1 MPLPSAFAEI
11 AAILL
16 VAAIVGLAGMRLRQP
31 LIVSL
36 ILVGLLVGPAGIG
49 VVTHHEQIELFASV
63 GIALLLFVVGLKLD
77 LQMIRTVG
85 PAAVATG
92 LGQVVVTAAVGYG
105 ITLALGFDSIASL
118 YIAVA
123 LTFSSTIIVVK
134 LLSDKREIDA
144 LHGRLAVGVLIVQDL
159 CVIGALIALTAVGS
173 GSVGAEPSR
182 LQTAVTGI
190 VFVSAVFAAMRW
202 LIPAVARAMA
212 RSMELLVLFGIAW
225 AVALSAMAEG
235 LGFSREVGAFLAGV
249 TLASTPYRDAIGA
262 RLATVRDFLLLFFFI
277 DLGSRL
283 DISQIGATLRS
294 ALLLSLFV
302 LVGKPLIVAAIMGVM
317 GYRKRTGFLTGL
329 TIAQISEF
337 SLILG
342 ALGVSLGHITD
353 EAMGV
358 ITTVGL
364 VTITLSTYLI
374 MNSAA
379 IYGRLAPALTLF
391 ERRTPYREAGRD
403 RDPAPA
409 TDVVL
414 FGLGRYG
421 GSIVRHLLRRNRRV
435 TGVDFD
441 PEALARWRAEGLQ
454 VVYGDAA
461 DPELFE
467 HLPLDGVKWAI
478 STTPDLE
485 TNRLLLK
492 QLAHH
497 GYTGRVA
504 IACRSAQDAE
514 ALESAGADLL
524 LRPFLDAAE
533 QAADAITSASERLAA
548 VASAAPG
555 LREVRLSP
563 GSVWAGR
570 RLGDVPLST
579 DYDVTVLAVSRSGR
593 STFNPGPD
601 MQLFPG
607 DRLVLSGDPDQ
618 IARAVDFMARVE
630 FADDEQTDV
639 AVEEL
644 TLSDAP
650 AWVGRS
656 IAELDLRHRFGVS
669 VVAVGRGPKL
679 AAPQLHTPL
688 GPDDR
693 MVVAGRREDIDRA
706 RTAGRHDGRTNDGR
720 TGRSSAG
727 PVGPSGP

>member
-16 VAAIVGLAGMRLRQP
+16 VASAVGLVGTWLRQP

-49 VVTHHEQIELFASV
+49 IVTHHEQIELFASV

-85 PAAVATG
+85 PVAVATG
-92 LGQVVVTAAVGYG
+92 LGQVLFTSIVGYA
-105 ITLALGFDSIASL
+105 ITLALGFDPTASL

-159 CVIGALIALTAVGS
+159 CVVVALIALTSLGS
-173 GSVGAEPSR
+173 GDAGPSR
-182 LQTAVTGI
+182 LQTAVTGV
-190 VFVSAVFAAMRW
+190 VFVAAVFAAMQW
-202 LIPAVARAMA
+202 LIPTVARAMA

-225 AVALSAMAEG
+225 AVALSAMAEW

-262 RLATVRDFLLLFFFI
+262 RLTTVRDFLLLFFFI

-283 DISQIGATLRS
+283 DVSLIGASLRP
-294 ALLLSLFV
+294 ALLFSLFV
-302 LVGKPLIVAAIMGVM
+302 LVTKPLIVAGIMGVM
-317 GYRKRTGFLTGL
+317 GYRKRTGFMTGL
-329 TIAQISEF
+329 TVAQISEF

-342 ALGVSLGHITD
+342 ALGVSLGHITP
-353 EAMGV
+353 ETMGL

-374 MNSAA
+374 
-379 IYGRLAPALTLF
+379 IYSGPIYARLAPVLGIF
-391 ERRTPYREAGRD
+391 ERRTPYRETD
-403 RDPAPA
+403 SELDPAQAPS
-409 TDVVL
+409 DVIL

-421 GSIVRHLLRRNRRV
+421 SGIAHHLKMRNRRV

-441 PEALARWRAEGLQ
+441 PEVLARWRAEGLR
-454 VVYGDAA
+454 VIYGDAA

-467 HLPLDGVKWAI
+467 HLPLDGVKWVVG
-478 STTPDLE
+478 TTPDLE
-485 TNRLLLK
+485 TSRVLLRNLRD
-492 QLAHH
+492 H
-497 GYTGRVA
+497 GYAGKIA
-504 IACRSAQDAE
+504 MACRSADDAA
-514 ALESAGADLL
+514 ALEREGADVL
-524 LRPFLDAAE
+524 LRPFADAAE
-533 QAADAITSASERLAA
+533 QAADAITSAAEQLTA

-555 LREVRLSP
+555 LREIRLSP
-563 GSVWAGR
+563 GSVWAGQ
-570 RLGDVPLST
+570 RLGDVPLSA
-579 DYDVTVLAVSRSGR
+579 DFGITVLAVSRSGR

-601 MQLFPG
+601 TQLFPG

-618 IARAVDFMARVE
+618 LGRAVDFMARVE
-630 FADDEQTDV
+630 FADDQQTDV

-644 TLSDAP
+644 TLAAAP

-656 IAELDLRHRFGVS
+656 IAELDLRSRYGVS
-669 VVAVGRGPKL
+669 VVAAGHGTKL
-679 AAPQLHTPL
+679 AAPQLNTPL
-688 GPDDR
+688 RADDR
-693 MVVAGRREDIDRA
+693 LVVAGRREDLARMRA
-706 RTAGRHDGRTNDGR
+706 EAGGDGRTTAR
-720 TGRSSAG
+720 PVG
-727 PVGPSGP
+727 PVGAS

>member
-1 MPLPSAFAEI
+1 MPGAEEHGAATMPLPSAFAEI

-16 VAAIVGLAGMRLRQP
+16 VASAIGLVGTWLRQP

-36 ILVGLLVGPAGIG
+36 ILVGLVVGPAGIG
-49 VVTHHEQIELFASV
+49 VVTHHEQIELLASV

-85 PAAVATG
+85 VVALVAG
-92 LGQVVVTAAVGYG
+92 LGQVIVTAACGYG
-105 ITLALGFDSIASL
+105 LSLALGFDHVASL

-159 CVIGALIALTAVGS
+159 CVVIALISLTALGTEDGTTGTSWV
-173 GSVGAEPSR
+173 R
-182 LQTAVTGI
+182 TAVTG
-190 VFVSAVFAAMRW
+190 VAFVAAVFAAMRW
-202 LIPAVARAMA
+202 VIPSLARAMA
-212 RSMELLVLFGIAW
+212 RAVELLVLFGIAW
-225 AVALSAMAEG
+225 AVALSALAEA

-249 TLASTPYRDAIGA
+249 TLASTPYRDAIGG

-283 DISQIGATLRS
+283 EISRMGDTLGS
-294 ALLLSLFV
+294 ALLLSAFV
-302 LVGKPLIVAAIMGVM
+302 LIGKPLIVAALMGAM
-317 GYRKRTGFLTGL
+317 GYRRRTGFMTGL
-329 TIAQISEF
+329 TVAQISEF

-353 EAMGV
+353 EVM
-358 ITTVGL
+358 GL
-364 VTITLSTYLI
+364 VTAVGLMTIALSTYLI
-374 MNSAA
+374 MDSAS
-379 IYGRLAPALTLF
+379 IYRRLAPALTLF
-391 ERRTPYREAGRD
+391 ERRTPYRETGD
-403 RDPAPA
+403 NRDPLPA
-409 TDVVL
+409 ADVVL

-421 GSIVRHLLRRNRRV
+421 GSMVRHLLRRNRRV

-441 PEALARWRAEGLQ
+441 PEALARWRAEGLP

-467 HLPLDGVKWAI
+467 HLPLDSVKWVV

-492 QLAHH
+492 QLVEH
-497 GYTGRVA
+497 GYTGRIA

-514 ALESAGADLL
+514 ALQSAGADLL

-533 QAADAITSASERLAA
+533 QAVDAITSATERLGA
-548 VASAAPG
+548 VASASPG
-555 LREVRLSP
+555 LREIRLHS

-570 RLGDVPLST
+570 TLGEVPLSA

-593 STFNPGPD
+593 STFNPGPE

-607 DRLVLSGDPDQ
+607 DRLVLSGDPDR

-630 FADDEQTDV
+630 FADDEQSDV
-639 AVEEL
+639 AVEDVEL
-644 TLSDAP
+644 SA
-650 AWVGRS
+650 ASSWVGRS
-656 IAELDLRHRFGVS
+656 IAQLELRSRYGVS
-669 VVAVGRGPKL
+669 VVAAGQGTRLMAPRL
-679 AAPQLHTPL
+679 HAALEA
-688 GPDDR
+688 GDR
-693 MVVAGRREDIDRA
+693 LVVAGRREDIA
-706 RTAGRHDGRTNDGR
+706 RMKAAIGTETGKTTN
-720 TGRSSAG
+720 
-727 PVGPSGP
+727 

>member
-16 VAAIVGLAGMRLRQP
+16 VAAIVGLAGTRLRQP
-31 LIVSL
+31 LLVSL

-49 VVTHHEQIELFASV
+49 IVTHHEQIELFASV

-85 PAAVATG
+85 VVALIAG
-92 LGQVVVTAAVGYG
+92 LGQVIVTAAIGYG
-105 ITLALGFDSIASL
+105 ISLLLGFSHVASL
-118 YIAVA
+118 YVSVA

-159 CVIGALIALTAVGS
+159 CVVIALIALTSLGS
-173 GSVGAEPSR
+173 GGAGPSR
-182 LQTAVTGI
+182 LQTAATGV
-190 VFVSAVFAAMRW
+190 VFVAAVFAAMRW

-302 LVGKPLIVAAIMGVM
+302 LVGKPVIVAAIMGVM
-317 GYRKRTGFLTGL
+317 GYRKRTSFMTGL

-342 ALGVSLGHITD
+342 ALGVSLGHITS
-353 EAMGV
+353 EAMGL
-358 ITTVGL
+358 ITSVGL

-374 MNSAA
+374 MDSAA
-379 IYGRLAPALTLF
+379 IYRRLAPALTVF
-391 ERRTPYREAGRD
+391 ERRTPYRETGTD
-403 RDPAPA
+403 REVVPA

-454 VVYGDAA
+454 VIYGDAS

-467 HLPLDGVKWAI
+467 HLPLDGVKWVV
-478 STTPDLE
+478 STTPDLD

-492 QLAHH
+492 QLREH

-514 ALESAGADLL
+514 ALQSAGADLL

-533 QAADAITSASERLAA
+533 QAADAITSATERLAA

-570 RLGDVPLST
+570 RLGDVPLSA

-607 DRLVLSGDPDQ
+607 DRLVLSGDPDR

-644 TLSDAP
+644 TLSSAP
-650 AWVGRS
+650 GWVGRS
-656 IAELDLRHRFGVS
+656 IAQLDLRNRFGVS
-669 VVAVGRGPKL
+669 VVAVGHGAKL
-679 AAPQLHTPL
+679 AAPQLHAPL

-693 MVVAGRREDIDRA
+693 MVVAGRREDIA
-706 RTAGRHDGRTNDGR
+706 RMREAGRVGDAGP
-720 TGRSSAG
+720 AG
-727 PVGPSGP
+727 PVGPLGPVGPVGAS

>member
-16 VAAIVGLAGMRLRQP
+16 VASAVGLVGTWLRQP

-85 PAAVATG
+85 PVAVATG
-92 LGQVVVTAAVGYG
+92 LGQVLFTSILGYG

-144 LHGRLAVGVLIVQDL
+144 LHGRISVGFLIVQDL
-159 CVIGALIALTAVGS
+159 CVIVALIVLTSIGS
-173 GSVGAEPSR
+173 GDAGAGPSR
-182 LQTAVTGI
+182 VQVAVSG
-190 VFVSAVFAAMRW
+190 VLFVAAVLAAMRW
-202 LIPAVARAMA
+202 MIPAVTRWMA
-212 RSMELLVLFGIAW
+212 RSLELLVLFGITW
-225 AVALSAMAEG
+225 AVALSAIAEA

-249 TLASTPYRDAIGA
+249 SIASTPYRDAIGS
-262 RLATVRDFLLLFFFI
+262 RLVTVRDFLLLFFFI

-283 DISQIGATLRS
+283 DIGLLGASLQP
-294 ALLLSLFV
+294 ALVLSLFV
-302 LVGKPLIVAAIMGVM
+302 LVGNPIIVMIIMGAM
-317 GYRKRTGFLTGL
+317 GYRKRTGFLAGL
-329 TIAQISEF
+329 TVAQISEF

-342 ALGVSLGHITD
+342 ALGVSLGHITP
-353 EAMGV
+353 EAMGL

-374 MNSAA
+374 IYSAP
-379 IYGRLAPALTLF
+379 IYARLASVLGVF
-391 ERRTPYREAGRD
+391 ERRTPYRESGAEHDQQRT
-403 RDPAPA
+403 PS
-409 TDVVL
+409 DVIL

-454 VVYGDAA
+454 VFYGDAA

-533 QAADAITSASERLAA
+533 QAADAITSATERLAA

-555 LREVRLSP
+555 LREIRLGP

-618 IARAVDFMARVE
+618 IARAVDFLARVD
-630 FADDEQTDV
+630 FAEDEQTDV

-644 TLSDAP
+644 ALSAAP
-650 AWVGRS
+650 GWVGRS

-669 VVAVGRGPKL
+669 VVAVGRGQKL

-688 GPDDR
+688 HRDDR
-693 MVVAGRREDIDRA
+693 IVVAGRREDIERA
-706 RTAGRHDGRTNDGR
+706 LRKVNV
-720 TGRSSAG
+720 
-727 PVGPSGP
+727 P

>member
-16 VAAIVGLAGMRLRQP
+16 VAAVVGLAGTRLRQP

-36 ILVGLLVGPAGIG
+36 ILVGLLVGPAGISI
-49 VVTHHEQIELFASV
+49 VTRHEQIELFAGV

-85 PAAVATG
+85 VVALIAG
-92 LGQVVVTAAVGYG
+92 LGQVVVTGALGYG
-105 ITLALGFDSIASL
+105 LSLVLGFDRVASL
-118 YIAVA
+118 YVAVA

-159 CVIGALIALTAVGS
+159 CVIIALIALTSLGS
-173 GSVGAEPSR
+173 GDAGAGPSR
-182 LQTAVTGI
+182 LQTAATG
-190 VFVSAVFAAMRW
+190 VLFVGAVFAAMRW

-225 AVALSAMAEG
+225 AVALSAMAEA

-283 DISQIGATLRS
+283 DISQVGATLRS
-294 ALLLSLFV
+294 ALLLSVFV
-302 LVGKPLIVAAIMGVM
+302 LVGKPLIVAAIMGTM
-317 GYRKRTGFLTGL
+317 GYRKRTGFMTGL
-329 TIAQISEF
+329 TVAQISEF

-353 EAMGV
+353 ETMGLV
-358 ITTVGL
+358 TTVGL

-379 IYGRLAPALTLF
+379 IYRRLAPALAVL
-391 ERRTPYREAGRD
+391 ERQTPYRETGSD
-403 RDPAPA
+403 RDTVPAS
-409 TDVVL
+409 DVVL

-441 PEALARWRAEGLQ
+441 PEALARWKAEGLQ
-454 VVYGDAA
+454 VLYGDAA

-467 HLPLDGVKWAI
+467 HLPLDGVKWVV

-497 GYTGRVA
+497 GYAGRVA

-514 ALESAGADLL
+514 ALQSAGADLL

-533 QAADAITSASERLAA
+533 QAADAITSATERLGA

-555 LREVRLSP
+555 LREIRLSP
-563 GSVWAGR
+563 GSVWGGR
-570 RLGDVPLST
+570 RLADVPLSA

-630 FADDEQTDV
+630 FADDEQTEV
-639 AVEEL
+639 AVEEVAL
-644 TLSDAP
+644 TSAP
-650 AWVGRS
+650 SWVGRS
-656 IAELDLRHRFGVS
+656 IAELDLRNRYGVS
-669 VVAVGRGPKL
+669 VVAAGHGTKL
-679 AAPQLHTPL
+679 TAPQLRTPL
-688 GPDDR
+688 GLEDR
-693 MVVAGRREDIDRA
+693 MVVAGRREDLARMRA
-706 RTAGRHDGRTNDGR
+706 EAAG
-720 TGRSSAG
+720 APG
-727 PVGPSGP
+727 P

>member
-16 VAAIVGLAGMRLRQP
+16 VASAVGLVGTWLRQP

-49 VVTHHEQIELFASV
+49 LVTHHEQIELFASV

-85 PAAVATG
+85 PVAVATG
-92 LGQVVVTAAVGYG
+92 LGQVLFTSIVGYA
-105 ITLALGFDSIASL
+105 ITRALGFDSIASL

-134 LLSDKREIDA
+134 LLSDKREIDS
-144 LHGRLAVGVLIVQDL
+144 LHGRIAVGFLIVQDL
-159 CVIGALIALTAVGS
+159 CVIVALIVLTSLGS
-173 GSVGAEPSR
+173 GEDGAGPSR
-182 LQTAVTGI
+182 AQVAVSG
-190 VFVSAVFAAMRW
+190 VLFVAAVLAAMRW
-202 LIPAVARAMA
+202 VIPAVTRWMA
-212 RSMELLVLFGIAW
+212 KSFELLVLFGITW
-225 AVALSAMAEG
+225 AVALSAIAES

-249 TLASTPYRDAIGA
+249 SIASTPYRDAIGS
-262 RLATVRDFLLLFFFI
+262 RLVTVRDFLLLFFFI

-283 DISQIGATLRS
+283 DVALIGESLQP
-294 ALLLSLFV
+294 ALVLSLFV
-302 LVGKPLIVAAIMGVM
+302 LVGNPIIVMMIMGVM
-317 GYRKRTGFLTGL
+317 GYRKRTGFLAGL
-329 TIAQISEF
+329 TVAQISEF

-342 ALGVSLGHITD
+342 ALGLSLGHITP
-353 EAMGV
+353 ETMGL

-364 VTITLSTYLI
+364 ATITLSTYLI
-374 MNSAA
+374 IYSAP
-379 IYGRLAPALTLF
+379 IYARLAAVLGVF
-391 ERRTPYREAGRD
+391 ERRTPYRETSAD
-403 RDPAPA
+403 REAAPA

-421 GSIVRHLLRRNRRV
+421 GSIVRHLIRRNRRV

-454 VVYGDAA
+454 VIYGDAA

-467 HLPLDGVKWAI
+467 HLPLDGVKWVV
-478 STTPDLE
+478 STTPDRE

-497 GYTGRVA
+497 GYEGRVA
-504 IACRSAQDAE
+504 VACRSAQDAE
-514 ALESAGADLL
+514 ALQSAGADLL

-533 QAADAITSASERLAA
+533 QAADAITSASDQLAA

-555 LREVRLSP
+555 LREVRLAP
-563 GSVWAGR
+563 GSVWAGA

-579 DYDVTVLAVSRSGR
+579 QFGIAVLAISRSGR

-601 MQLFPG
+601 AQLFPG
-607 DRLVLSGDPDQ
+607 DRLVLSGDPDKL
-618 IARAVDFMARVE
+618 ALAMDYLGRVE
-630 FADDEQTDV
+630 FAADTDSDV
-639 AVEEL
+639 AVEEFGL
-644 TLSDAP
+644 ADVPTWL
-650 AWVGRS
+650 GRS
-656 IAELDLRHRFGVS
+656 IAELDLRNRYGVS
-669 VVAVGRGPKL
+669 VVAVRHGTKL

-688 GPDDR
+688 GEGDR
-693 MVVAGRREDIDRA
+693 LVVAGRREDLARMRA
-706 RTAGRHDGRTNDGR
+706 TAV
-720 TGRSSAG
+720 TGT
-727 PVGPSGP
+727 